1 MKLELGGIT
10 VDVVQKDI
18 KNVHL
23 SVYPPNGRVRL
34 SAPLRMRAETIRV
47 FAASKIGWIKKQQ
60 AKLKGQEQEPPRE
73 YLDRESHYVW
83 GKRYLLKVVED
94 EVAPSV
100 EVQAGLYVCVSAQAP
115 AKRQERRPS
124 QAGIANYSRQ
134 RFRCLLKRGGQG
146 STSR

>member
-1 MKLELGGIT
+1 M
-10 VDVVQKDI
+10 VQKDI

-34 SAPLRMRAETIRV
+34 SAPLRMSAETIRV
-47 FAASKIGWIKKQQ
+47 FAASKIAWIKKQQ

>member
-1 MKLELGGIT
+1 
-10 VDVVQKDI
+10 VVQKDI

-34 SAPLRMRAETIRV
+34 SAPLRMSAETIRV

-60 AKLKGQEQEPPRE
+60 AKLKRQEREPPRE

>member
-1 MKLELGGIT
+1 M
-10 VDVVQKDI
+10 VQKDI

-34 SAPLRMRAETIRV
+34 SAPLRMSVETIRV

-60 AKLKGQEQEPPRE
+60 AKLKGQEREPPRE

-124 QAGIANYSRQ
+124 QAGIAKYSRLKFH
-134 RFRCLLKRGGQG
+134 RLLKRGDQG

>member
-1 MKLELGGIT
+1 
-10 VDVVQKDI
+10 VVQKDI

-34 SAPLRMRAETIRV
+34 SAPLRMSAETIRV

-60 AKLKGQEQEPPRE
+60 AKLKGQEREPPRE